1 MKRFMVVPS
10 GIVGMFLCLMLSAVT
25 AQELR
30 SDAHRTPEARFAEL
44 EDFPFEPHYIEI
56 DGLRMHYVDEGP
68 GDAGTFLL
76 LHGEPTWSYL
86 YRDWIQALTAAGY
99 RAIAPD
105 MIGFGKSDKVIDLEW
120 YTVDRHVFMLKEFVK
135 RLDLENIT
143 VVVQDW
149 GGPTGLITAVD
160 LPDRFARLIILNTWL
175 HNDGYVYTTNLR
187 RWHERSQRVNWVE
200 AGDDQNSPLARQLDP
215 TAYGA
220 PFDSEDATAGA
231 SRWPWML
238 PFAQP
243 EAGAAER
250 QAAAFAA
257 LASWD
262 KPAHVIFGDQD
273 TTFTPEWGR
282 QFAAHIPG
290 ATFDTVEGAGHWVQ
304 ETGLRREGAGHWVQE
319 TGAPP
324 LAELILRRIS
334 EE

>member
-1 MKRFMVVPS
+1 MNISRFTGISLAAVPA
-10 GIVGMFLCLMLSAVT
+10 ILCLMLSPAA
-25 AQELR
+25 AQELMPGV
-30 SDAHRTPEARFAEL
+30 HRTPDARFADL
-44 EDFPFEPHYIEI
+44 DDFPFEPNYIEI

-86 YRDWIQALTAAGY
+86 YRDWISVLTAAGY

-105 MIGFGKSDKVIDLEW
+105 MIGFGKSDKVIDREW

-149 GGPTGLITAVD
+149 GGPTGLITAID

-175 HNDGYVYTTNLR
+175 HNDGIDYTRFR
-187 RWHERSQRVNWVE
+187 RWNVRSQSVDFTDWTSEGCGNPVC
-200 AGDDQNSPLARQLDP
+200 RQGMDR

-231 SRWPWML
+231 LRWPWML

-273 TTFTPEWGR
+273 QGFTPEWGR

-290 ATFDTVEGAGHWVQ
+290 ATFDTVEGAGHF
-304 ETGLRREGAGHWVQE
+304 VQE
-319 TGAPP
+319 TGAP
-324 LAELILRRIS
+324 LAELILQRIS

>member
-175 HNDGYVYTTNLR
+175 HNDGIDYTRFR
-187 RWHERSQRVNWVE
+187 RWNERSQSVDFTDWSE
-200 AGDDQNSPLARQLDP
+200 GCGIPPCRQGMDR

-231 SRWPWML
+231 LRWPWML

-262 KPAHVIFGDQD
+262 KPAHVIFGDRD

-304 ETGLRREGAGHWVQE
+304 ETGA
-319 TGAPP
+319 P

>member
-1 MKRFMVVPS
+1 MKRFMVVLS

-86 YRDWIQALTAAGY
+86 YRDWIQALTDAGY

-175 HNDGYVYTTNLR
+175 DNDGIDYTRFRN
-187 RWHERSQRVNWVE
+187 WNERSQSVDFTDWSE
-200 AGDDQNSPLARQLDP
+200 GCGIPPCRQGMDR

-231 SRWPWML
+231 LRWPWML

-262 KPAHVIFGDQD
+262 KPAHVIFGDRDQG
-273 TTFTPEWGR
+273 FTPEWGR

-290 ATFDTVEGAGHWVQ
+290 ATFDTVEGAGHF
-304 ETGLRREGAGHWVQE
+304 VQE
-319 TGAPP
+319 TGAP

>member
-1 MKRFMVVPS
+1 MKRFMVVLS

-86 YRDWIQALTAAGY
+86 YRDWIQALTDAGY

-175 HNDGYVYTTNLR
+175 HNDGIDYTRFRN
-187 RWHERSQRVNWVE
+187 WNERSQSVDFTDWSE
-200 AGDDQNSPLARQLDP
+200 GCGIPPCRQGMDR

-231 SRWPWML
+231 LRWPWML

-290 ATFDTVEGAGHWVQ
+290 ATFDTVEGAGHF
-304 ETGLRREGAGHWVQE
+304 VQE
-319 TGAPP
+319 TGAP

>member
-1 MKRFMVVPS
+1 MTRLMTATTALPAVLS
-10 GIVGMFLCLMLSAVT
+10 MLLCLMLSPAA
-25 AQELR
+25 AQEPMPGV
-30 SDAHRTPEARFAEL
+30 HRTPDARFADL
-44 EDFPFEPHYIEI
+44 DNFPFEPHYIEI

-86 YRDWIQALTAAGY
+86 YRDWISVLTAAGY

-105 MIGFGKSDKVIDLEW
+105 MIGFGKSDKVIDREW
-120 YTVDRHVFMLKEFVK
+120 YTVDRHVHMLTEFVTG
-135 RLDLENIT
+135 LDLENIT

-175 HNDGYVYTTNLR
+175 HNDGFDYTNLR
-187 RWHERSQRVNWVE
+187 RWNVRSQSVDFTDWTSEGCSIPPCRH
-200 AGDDQNSPLARQLDP
+200 GMDR

-231 SRWPWML
+231 LRWPWML

-273 TTFTPEWGR
+273 QGFTPAWGR

-290 ATFDTVEGAGHWVQ
+290 ATFDTVEGAGHF
-304 ETGLRREGAGHWVQE
+304 VQE
-319 TGAPP
+319 TGAP
-324 LAELILRRIS
+324 LAELILQRIS

>member
-1 MKRFMVVPS
+1 MKRFMVVLS

-86 YRDWIQALTAAGY
+86 YRDWIQALTDAGY

-175 HNDGYVYTTNLR
+175 HNDGIDYTRFRN
-187 RWHERSQRVNWVE
+187 WNERSQSVDFTDWSE
-200 AGDDQNSPLARQLDP
+200 GCGIPPCRQGMDR

-231 SRWPWML
+231 LRWPWML

-262 KPAHVIFGDQD
+262 KPAHVIFGDRDQG
-273 TTFTPEWGR
+273 FTPEWGR

-290 ATFDTVEGAGHWVQ
+290 ATFDTVEGAGHF
-304 ETGLRREGAGHWVQE
+304 VQE
-319 TGAPP
+319 TGAP

>member
-175 HNDGYVYTTNLR
+175 HNDGIDYTRFR
-187 RWHERSQRVNWVE
+187 RWNERSQSVDFTDWSE
-200 AGDDQNSPLARQLDP
+200 GCGIPPCRQGMDR

-231 SRWPWML
+231 LRWPWML

-262 KPAHVIFGDQD
+262 KPAHVIFGDRDQG
-273 TTFTPEWGR
+273 FTPEWGR

-290 ATFDTVEGAGHWVQ
+290 ATFDTVEGAGHF
-304 ETGLRREGAGHWVQE
+304 VQE
-319 TGAPP
+319 TGAP

>member
-1 MKRFMVVPS
+1 MTYFE
-10 GIVGMFLCLMLSAVT
+10 G
-25 AQELR
+25 LR
-30 SDAHRTPEARFAEL
+30 L
-44 EDFPFEPHYIEI
+44 HYI
-56 DGLRMHYVDEGP
+56 
-68 GDAGTFLL
+68 DAGPCNAPEVFVS

-86 YRDWIQALTAAGY
+86 YRDWIQALTDAGY

-175 HNDGYVYTTNLR
+175 HNDGIDYTRFRN
-187 RWHERSQRVNWVE
+187 WNERSQSVDFTDWSE
-200 AGDDQNSPLARQLDP
+200 GCGIPPCRQGMDR

-220 PFDSEDATAGA
+220 QFDSEDATAGA
-231 SRWPWML
+231 LRWPWML

-262 KPAHVIFGDQD
+262 KPAHVIFGARDQG
-273 TTFTPEWGR
+273 FTPEWGR

-290 ATFDTVEGAGHWVQ
+290 ATFDTVEGAGHF
-304 ETGLRREGAGHWVQE
+304 VQE
-319 TGAPP
+319 TGAP